1 MYMNVKL
8 SVIYAILRGLLFRLI
23 YCDNRL
29 NNRYLVG
36 GVKFYHSSKLYVKKG
51 SRIEIGKSVSI
62 YQGASIYMESAS
74 SHLSIGSNTFIN
86 RRSEIVC
93 MNDIHIGNNCAIS
106 WDVKIMDTDYHYIN
120 NKSNTKAIYI
130 GDNVW
135 IGMSALI
142 LKGVHVGNGAV
153 IGAGAVVTRDVPP
166 YAVVAG
172 NPARVVKEDI
182 FWDLHKLDN
191 HL

>member
-1 MYMNVKL
+1 MYMNLKL
-8 SVIYAILRGLLFRLI
+8 NAIFAILRGLLFRLI
-23 YCDNRL
+23 YYNNIL
-29 NNRYLVG
+29 NYRYLVG
-36 GVKFYHSSKLYVKKG
+36 GAKFYHSSRLYVKKG
-51 SRIEIGKSVSI
+51 CRIEIGKRVSI
-62 YQGASIYMESAS
+62 YQGVSIYMESAS
-74 SHLSIGSNTFIN
+74 SHLSIGNNTFIN

-135 IGMSALI
+135 IGMSSLI

-153 IGAGAVVTRDVPP
+153 IGARSVVTRDVPP

-182 FWDLHKLDN
+182 SWNLHKLDN

>member
-1 MYMNVKL
+1 MNVKL

-23 YCDNRL
+23 YCDNIL

-182 FWDLHKLDN
+182 SWNLHKLDN